1 MRAAPLQPAAADAPQ
16 RVLSYVPH
24 SGWGNQL
31 IALTHA
37 LFFARARG
45 RALVMPAAL
54 RHHDLSFNACN
65 MLATKESKSLD
76 DIVARYAEIVDGG
89 RPPVSHFLDA
99 AAWSV
104 PTVPGP
110 LAGND
115 SCTPYVSPMVPGAV
129 G

>member
-1 MRAAPLQPAAADAPQ
+1 MKSKDSSFAMWRAAPLQPAAADAPQ

-31 IALTHA
+31 VALTHA
-37 LFFARARG
+37 LFFARALG

-54 RHHDLSFNACN
+54 HHHDLSFNACN

-76 DIVARYAEIVDGG
+76 DIVARYAEIVDSG
-89 RPPVSHFLDA
+89 RPPLSHFLDA

-104 PTVPGP
+104 P
-110 LAGND
+110 
-115 SCTPYVSPMVPGAV
+115 
-129 G
+129 